1 MTCTE
6 QQCFWQETTQNN
18 LGKHGRCK
26 LDKEVHRCIYSIYTA
41 RTIALTEWDP
51 GQSNQQQVDTI
62 RGGQTGSKTN
72 TLEEGS
78 FFQNKTEKNGN
89 SSFSSCNLDEN
100 IFIRNDSASI
110 GKKKEFHPKTVFP
123 FKKACLM
130 HSLCTCSAVVHYHGC
145 TVTQHLHKA
154 SIALPLSIS
163 ISITHTQTHTQ
174 TNTLSHLGT
183 CAKLHIQ
190 DNKQGQS

>member
-1 MTCTE
+1 MKVFLDLMNLMKGWYKVC
-6 QQCFWQETTQNN
+6 QCNMQIEIQIHHIIF
-18 LGKHGRCK
+18 LII
-26 LDKEVHRCIYSIYTA
+26 IYH
-41 RTIALTEWDP
+41 
-51 GQSNQQQVDTI
+51 QQQI
-62 RGGQTGSKTN
+62 NKRLGQQT
-72 TLEEGS
+72 
-78 FFQNKTEKNGN
+78 KNGN
-89 SSFSSCNLDEN
+89 FSFSSCNLDKN

-110 GKKKEFHPKTVFP
+110 EKKTEFLPKTVFP

-145 TVTQHLHKA
+145 TVTKHLHKA

-163 ISITHTQTHTQ
+163 TSITHTQTHTQ

>member
-1 MTCTE
+1 MYLLNKTVVISSFENAAAVRDQVVCLATVTAQWREKNRIEFLHYSSYLQYHMTCTE

-72 TLEEGS
+72 TLEEGKLS
-78 FFQNKTEKNGN
+78 FKIKQKKCQKTWHINYWH
-89 SSFSSCNLDEN
+89 
-100 IFIRNDSASI
+100 IAS
-110 GKKKEFHPKTVFP
+110 EHRETKTWTR
-123 FKKACLM
+123 K
-130 HSLCTCSAVVHYHGC
+130 
-145 TVTQHLHKA
+145 
-154 SIALPLSIS
+154 
-163 ISITHTQTHTQ
+163 
-174 TNTLSHLGT
+174 
-183 CAKLHIQ
+183 
-190 DNKQGQS
+190 